1 MKIIEIEDEMYEFL
15 MNLSKELNTQ
25 DHRGTAMPYFF
36 QIQTKEKVAAP
47 DEIATVQPK
56 VEESKAPTTAP
67 APIKNL
73 NPNSQSFVPKAKN
86 PIPSDIKNSLPST
99 LSWS

>member
-1 MKIIEIEDEMYEFL
+1 VDAS
-15 MNLSKELNTQ
+15 SKPDSKPKEELKSEE
-25 DHRGTAMPYFF
+25 
-36 QIQTKEKVAAP
+36 TKEKVAAP

-99 LSWS
+99 APSG